1 MPLPARP
8 VLLPAILAVT
18 LWARAALACSVCACG
33 DPLVA
38 ATDASSTPGE
48 ARAAVESEWLT
59 ATAGTEE
66 SPAIRERVE
75 QGTLRVLGV
84 YSPGPGLNVVL
95 QVPLEWKRSTVL
107 GGPSSDAVRQT
118 GLGDVDVGARWFLLE
133 RSDFLAMRR
142 ETVALSF
149 GTSLPTG
156 SNGARGP
163 DGVRLD
169 EHAQLGTGAFGPYAG
184 LQVRVDGQRWSAF
197 ASVTG
202 RYRTENGA
210 AYRYGS
216 ALGWTA
222 QVQRSLLPRLAV
234 GLGLDGRQA
243 GADRSLGGAVLNT
256 GGLVLAAAPAVY
268 VGLTERLWLT
278 VRAQVPI
285 ATRLYGVQDVG
296 PVYSAGLQVRVF

>member
-1 MPLPARP
+1 
-8 VLLPAILAVT
+8 
-18 LWARAALACSVCACG
+18 VCACG

-48 ARAAVESEWLT
+48 ARAALESEWLT

-66 SPAIRERVE
+66 NPAVRERVE

-84 YSPGPGLNVVL
+84 YSPSPGLNVVL

-107 GGPSSDAVRQT
+107 GAPAADAVTQT
-118 GLGDVDVGARWFLLE
+118 GLGDVDVGARWFILE
-133 RSDFLAMRR
+133 RSDFVAMRR
-142 ETVALSF
+142 QSVALSF
-149 GTSLPTG
+149 GSSLPTG
-156 SNGARGP
+156 PNGARGP
-163 DGVRLD
+163 DGLRLD

-184 LQVRVDGQRWSAF
+184 LLYRVEGERWSAF

-210 AYRYGS
+210 AYRYGP

-222 QVQRSLLPRLAV
+222 QVQRSLGPRLAV

-243 GADRSLGGAVLNT
+243 GADRSQGDAVPNT
-256 GGLVLAAAPAVY
+256 GGLVLAAAPSVY
-268 VGLTERLWLT
+268 VGMTERLWLT

-296 PVYSAGLQVRVF
+296 PTYAAGLQMRVY